1 MIYLVAKFVKTWPAI
16 TTLMVVFI
24 LMIGPVVWLPMLQV
38 TLGHRI
44 DAMNRANPITAGS
57 RTFQSE
63 LLFSAVWYVLP
74 ACWLAGF
81 VLLVYGLR
89 KILKGQWSVGRR

>member
-1 MIYLVAKFVKTWPAI
+1 MIYLVAKFIKTQPAI
-16 TTLMVVFI
+16 TTLMAVFI
-24 LMIGPVVWLPMLQV
+24 LFIGPVVWLPMLQV
-38 TLGHRI
+38 TFGHRL
-44 DAMNRANPITAGS
+44 DVMNRADPIAAGS

-63 LLFSAVWYVLP
+63 LLLSAVWYVLP

-89 KILKGQWSVGRR
+89 QIIKRQWSIGRR